1 MFWRVV
7 FKLLRGSSGRLA
19 VAVIA
24 LVSGAAVISALMNLD
39 LDVERK
45 LTQEFRSLGANVVV
59 SAANNAAAPQ
69 DAGTP
74 TLLDESKV
82 TVALANTKP
91 ADSTASIFAAAP
103 FLYVVA
109 HSANT
114 PVVVAGTWLDQ
125 LSKLDPTWKLEGNWI
140 AQRDDETS
148 CLIGRNVARKL
159 NLTVGSTL
167 ALKGSH
173 AAMTCSVS
181 GVIDSGSNEDNQVF
195 AALPA
200 VQQLENLNQRITLA
214 QIGVTGGT
222 KAIASYAQNLAT
234 QLPDYQVRPIRQVAD
249 AEGSLLARIRL
260 LIVAMIILILVLTAF
275 CVLGT
280 MAALAMERRED
291 VGLMKALGGSIA
303 RVVGIFLAEVG
314 VLGAVGGAV
323 GSLLGFALSYWMG
336 KRVFDAAISPRWEV
350 FPITVALMIVVAL
363 AGALPLRLLGNVK
376 PAVIFRGE

>member
-1 MFWRVV
+1 
-7 FKLLRGSSGRLA
+7 
-19 VAVIA
+19 
-24 LVSGAAVISALMNLD
+24 
-39 LDVERK
+39 
-45 LTQEFRSLGANVVV
+45 
-59 SAANNAAAPQ
+59 
-69 DAGTP
+69 
-74 TLLDESKV
+74 LLDESKV
-82 TVALANTKP
+82 TAALANTKP
-91 ADSTASIFAAAP
+91 RDPGSSVFAAAP

-109 HSANT
+109 HSGDT

-125 LSKLDPTWKLEGNWI
+125 LPKLDPTWKLEGNWV
-140 AQRDDETS
+140 AQRNDMTN
-148 CLIGRNVARKL
+148 CLIGRNVAHKL
-159 NLTVGSTL
+159 QLTVGSRLT
-167 ALKGSH
+167 LKGSH
-173 AAMTCSVS
+173 SAMSCTVS
-181 GVIDSGSNEDNQVF
+181 GVIDSGSGEDNQVF
-195 AALPA
+195 AALA
-200 VQQLENLNQRITLA
+200 DVQQLENLGDRVTLA
-214 QIGVTGGT
+214 QIGVTGSA
-222 KAIASYAQNLAT
+222 KAITSYAQNLAA
-234 QLPDYQVRPIRQVAD
+234 QLPDYQVRPIRQVAA

-323 GSLLGFALSYWMG
+323 GSVLGFVLSYWMG